1 MLETLV
7 LKGGR
12 NARKKTQSGA
22 DLTET
27 PRS

>member
-7 LKGGR
+7 LEGGI